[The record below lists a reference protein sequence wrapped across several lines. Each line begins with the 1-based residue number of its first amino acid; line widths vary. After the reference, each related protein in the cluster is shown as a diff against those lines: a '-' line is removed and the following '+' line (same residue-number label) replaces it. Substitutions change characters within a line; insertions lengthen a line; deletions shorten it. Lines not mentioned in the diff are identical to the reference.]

1 MADHAEDLRQA
12 DLAKLPLFSGDK
24 SDIFTCEQWISRV
37 QRAKDSSGWNNA
49 RTMTYVLN
57 ALRGSA
63 FAYTRSINLAAG
75 VDIDN
80 WDSFKAALLDSFST
94 VRTSRTTT
102 VNISNLIQGQTERVI
117 NYYIRVAD
125 SINDMT
131 SLKNLH
137 QQRVPA
143 NPFGPI
149 LGALPEVVGT
159 DVAVRAQVALD
170 LVKFG
175 VQDSYDN
182 IALHLFV
189 SGLRPNIRDEVM
201 RQSPIT
207 LTEAKAFA
215 SDAKKRATIPQS
227 KTSGAT
233 SLPVMPVD
241 DTDATETI
249 ETEAELVAALE
260 EAEKSQDCKIAVLKA
275 KINRFRRNNQSSRPS
290 NPGPSTSNSRPPKKA
305 PNPAAKHID
314 CRYCGRKG
322 HFQIDCNDRKRAG
335 APMVGSNG
343 VPYSPRPSAAVDSN
357 GQAHANTAAL
367 FATAPPP
374 TAGPGQVVYHPN
386 PYANPN
392 LGYYQPNPSGFQ

>member
-75 VDIDN
+75 VNIDD
-80 WDSFKAALLDSFST
+80 WDSFKTALLDSFSA

-102 VNISNLIQGQTERVI
+102 VNISSLVQGQTERVI

-125 SINDMT
+125 SINDMAA
-131 SLKNLH
+131 LKKLH
-137 QQRVPA
+137 QQLVPA

-149 LGALPEVVGT
+149 LGALPEVVAT
-159 DVAVRAQVALD
+159 DVAVRAQVCLD
-170 LVKFG
+170 LVNFG
-175 VQDSYDN
+175 VQDCYDN

-201 RQSPIT
+201 RQSPVT

-215 SDAKKRATIPQS
+215 SDAEKRATIPQS

-241 DTDATETI
+241 DNDTADTA

-275 KINRFRRNNQSSRPS
+275 KINRFRRNNQSSGPS
-290 NPGPSTSNSRPPKKA
+290 NSGPSTSAPRPPKKA
-305 PNPAAKHID
+305 PDPAAKNID

-322 HFQIDCNDRKRAG
+322 HFQLDCRDRKRAG

-343 VPYSPRPSAAVDSN
+343 VLYSQRPSAAVESN
-357 GQAHANTAAL
+357 GQAHTNTAAL
-367 FATAPPP
+367 FASAPPP
-374 TAGPGQVVYHPN
+374 ATGPSQFVYHPN
-386 PYANPN
+386 P
-392 LGYYQPNPSGFQ
+392 